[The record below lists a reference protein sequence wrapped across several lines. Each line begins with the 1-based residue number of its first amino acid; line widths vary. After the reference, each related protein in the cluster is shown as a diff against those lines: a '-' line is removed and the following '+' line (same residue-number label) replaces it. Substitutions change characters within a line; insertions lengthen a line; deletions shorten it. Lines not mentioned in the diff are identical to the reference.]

1 MSWKQRT
8 PMLERTEFIKL
19 ANQEASNIS
28 QLCDSYGISR
38 KTGYKWLRRLRE
50 AGLAGL
56 EDQSRR
62 PLHSPNQT
70 SHEMEEQVL
79 AVRAQYPTWGGRK
92 IRRLLQDGGLLEVPS
107 ASTITAILR
116 RNEMIAPEEA
126 LKHKAFIH
134 FEHEHPNDLWQM
146 DYKGSFRLTE
156 GGACHPLTVLDDNS
170 RFLMGLK
177 SCPNER
183 RTTVQYHLT
192 SIFEEYGLP
201 ERMLMDNGSPW
212 GDDLDS
218 RYTLLTSWLLRLDI
232 SISHGRPYHPQTQG
246 KDERLH
252 RTLQD
257 ELITRNIFITLD
269 QTQMLFDKWRY
280 EYNYIRPHEAL
291 QMNTPAS
298 RYVPSTRPFPTTLP
312 PIIYETQDFIRRT
325 DDDGRFCFQGR
336 RFRLGKAFP
345 HHEVAVRPTVQ
356 DGVFDVYYCKQK
368 VTRISLLENEP

>member
-1 MSWKQRT
+1 
-8 PMLERTEFIKL
+8 
-19 ANQEASNIS
+19 
-28 QLCDSYGISR
+28 
-38 KTGYKWLRRLRE
+38 
-50 AGLAGL
+50 
-56 EDQSRR
+56 
-62 PLHSPNQT
+62 
-70 SHEMEEQVL
+70 
-79 AVRAQYPTWGGRK
+79 
-92 IRRLLQDGGLLEVPS
+92 
-107 ASTITAILR
+107 
-116 RNEMIAPEEA
+116 MIAPEEA

>member
-8 PMLERTEFIKL
+8 PMSERTEFIEC
-19 ANQEASNIS
+19 ANHEESNMS
-28 QLCDSYGISR
+28 QLCDSFGISR

-56 EDQSRR
+56 EDRSRR
-62 PLHSPNQT
+62 PLHCPNQT
-70 SHEMEEQVL
+70 SREMEERIL
-79 AVRAQYPTWGGRK
+79 AVRVEYPAWGGRK
-92 IRRLLQDGGLLEVPS
+92 IKRLLQDEGLLEVPS
-107 ASTITAILR
+107 ASTITAILK
-116 RNEMIAPEEA
+116 RNDMIEPEEA
-126 LKHKAFIH
+126 LKHKPFIH

-201 ERMLMDNGSPW
+201 NRMLMDNGSPW
-212 GDDLDS
+212 GDDIES
-218 RYTLLTSWLLRLDI
+218 RYTLLTSWLLRLGI

-252 RTLQD
+252 RTLKD
-257 ELITRNIFITLD
+257 ELITRNTFSTLER
-269 QTQMLFDKWRY
+269 TQILFDKWRY
-280 EYNYIRPHEAL
+280 EYNFIRPHEAL
-291 QMNTPAS
+291 QMDTPAS
-298 RYVPSTRPFPTTLP
+298 RYVPSSRPFPSTLP
-312 PIIYETQDFIRRT
+312 PIIYEAQDFVRRT
-325 DDDGRFCFQGR
+325 DERGRF
-336 RFRLGKAFP
+336 RFLGHRYRLGKAFV
-345 HHEVAVRPTVQ
+345 HHEIALRPTVQ

>member
-8 PMLERTEFIKL
+8 PMLERTEFIEL

-79 AVRAQYPTWGGRK
+79 AVRAQYPAWGGRK